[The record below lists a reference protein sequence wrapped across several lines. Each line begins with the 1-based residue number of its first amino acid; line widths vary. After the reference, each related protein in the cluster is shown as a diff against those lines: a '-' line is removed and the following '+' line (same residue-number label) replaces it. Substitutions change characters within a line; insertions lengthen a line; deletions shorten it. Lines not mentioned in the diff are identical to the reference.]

1 MIGRV
6 DRGDVPDVE
15 YLTITKV
22 RLYFNMTSDDPKK
35 LERMV
40 SKIKEQ
46 VEREVNDR
54 LPRKVG
60 IIAVQHF
67 KQNFRDS
74 GFHDGGLRPWK
85 KSQRELRGGMGAS
98 ARYKTLTSARNHLMS
113 STEAH
118 IGRGEVSIE
127 NPVPYAVIHNEG
139 GTIVSNPT
147 ITPKMRKYAWAMVYK
162 LSGRKR
168 GRKGKRVGGSKEA
181 IPEEAKKWMALALT
195 KKTKLKIRAKMPK
208 RQFIGESRE
217 LVEKVNKEVNDSIQR
232 IKDGISTL

>member
-1 MIGRV
+1 
-6 DRGDVPDVE
+6 
-15 YLTITKV
+15 
-22 RLYFNMTSDDPKK
+22 MTSDDPKK

-74 GFHDGGLRPWK
+74 GFLDGGLRPWK
-85 KSQRELRGGMGAS
+85 KSQRELRGGLGAS

-113 STEAH
+113 STQAH

-147 ITPKMRKYAWAMVYK
+147 ITPKMRKYAWAMAYK

-168 GRKGKRVGGSKEA
+168 GSTGKRGKRAGGSREA

>member
-1 MIGRV
+1 
-6 DRGDVPDVE
+6 
-15 YLTITKV
+15 
-22 RLYFNMTSDDPKK
+22 MTSDDPKK

-85 KSQRELRGGMGAS
+85 KSQRELRGGLGAS

-113 STEAH
+113 STQAH

-168 GRKGKRVGGSKEA
+168 GRKGNRAGGSKEA

-217 LVEKVNKEVNDSIQR
+217 LIEKVNKEVNDSIQR
-232 IKDGISTL
+232 IKYGISTL

>member
-1 MIGRV
+1 
-6 DRGDVPDVE
+6 
-15 YLTITKV
+15 
-22 RLYFNMTSDDPKK
+22 MTSDDPKK

-40 SKIKEQ
+40 SKLTEQ

-74 GFHDGGLRPWK
+74 GFLDGGLRPWK
-85 KSQRELRGGMGAS
+85 KSQRELRGGLGAS

-113 STEAH
+113 STQAH

-168 GRKGKRVGGSKEA
+168 GSIGKRGKRAGGSKEA
-181 IPEEAKKWMALALT
+181 IPEEARKWMALALT

>member
-1 MIGRV
+1 
-6 DRGDVPDVE
+6 
-15 YLTITKV
+15 
-22 RLYFNMTSDDPKK
+22 MTSDDPKK

-40 SKIKEQ
+40 SKLTEQ

-60 IIAVQHF
+60 LIAVQHF
-67 KQNFRDS
+67 RQNFRDS

-113 STEAH
+113 STQAH

-147 ITPKMRKYAWAMVYK
+147 ITPKMRRYAWAMVYK

-168 GRKGKRVGGSKEA
+168 SRKGNRAGGSKEA

-195 KKTKLKIRAKMPK
+195 KKTKLKIRAKIPK

>member
-1 MIGRV
+1 MA
-6 DRGDVPDVE
+6 
-15 YLTITKV
+15 
-22 RLYFNMTSDDPKK
+22 SDDPKQLGRLIMK
-35 LERMV
+35 L
-40 SKIKEQ
+40 KEQ

-74 GFHDGGLRPWK
+74 GFTDGGLRPWK

-113 STEAH
+113 STQAH

-147 ITPKMRKYAWAMVYK
+147 ITPKMRKYAWAMAYK
-162 LSGRKR
+162 LSGRKK
-168 GRKGKRVGGSKEA
+168 GRKGKRTGGSQEA

-195 KKTKLKIRAKMPK
+195 KKTKIKIRAKMPK

-217 LVEKVNKEVNDSIQR
+217 LMQKVNKEVNDSIQR

>member
-1 MIGRV
+1 MA
-6 DRGDVPDVE
+6 
-15 YLTITKV
+15 
-22 RLYFNMTSDDPKK
+22 SDDPKQLGRLIMK
-35 LERMV
+35 L
-40 SKIKEQ
+40 KEQ

-74 GFHDGGLRPWK
+74 GFTDGGLRPWK

-98 ARYKTLTSARNHLMS
+98 AHYKTLTSARNHLMS
-113 STEAH
+113 STQAH

-147 ITPKMRKYAWAMVYK
+147 ITPKMRKYAWTMAYK
-162 LSGRKR
+162 LSGRK
-168 GRKGKRVGGSKEA
+168 KGKRAGGSREA

-195 KKTKLKIRAKMPK
+195 KKTKIKIRAKMPK

-217 LVEKVNKEVNDSIQR
+217 LIEKVSKEVNDSIQK

>member
-1 MIGRV
+1 MA
-6 DRGDVPDVE
+6 
-15 YLTITKV
+15 
-22 RLYFNMTSDDPKK
+22 SDDPKQLGRLIMK
-35 LERMV
+35 L
-40 SKIKEQ
+40 KEQ
-46 VEREVNDR
+46 VERDVNDR

-74 GFHDGGLRPWK
+74 GFTDGGLRPWK

-113 STEAH
+113 STQAH

-162 LSGRKR
+162 LSRRKK
-168 GRKGKRVGGSKEA
+168 GRKGKRTGGSQEA
-181 IPEEAKKWMALALT
+181 IPEEAKRWMALALT

-217 LVEKVNKEVNDSIQR
+217 LMQKVSKEVNDSIQR

>member
-1 MIGRV
+1 MA
-6 DRGDVPDVE
+6 
-15 YLTITKV
+15 
-22 RLYFNMTSDDPKK
+22 SDDPKQLGRLIMK
-35 LERMV
+35 L
-40 SKIKEQ
+40 KEQ

-74 GFHDGGLRPWK
+74 GFTDGGLRPWK

-113 STEAH
+113 STQAH

-147 ITPKMRKYAWAMVYK
+147 ITPKMRKYAWAMAYK
-162 LSGRKR
+162 LSGRKK
-168 GRKGKRVGGSKEA
+168 GRKGKRTGGSQEA

-195 KKTKLKIRAKMPK
+195 KKTKIKIRAKMPK

-217 LVEKVNKEVNDSIQR
+217 LMQKVSKEVNDSIQR

>member
-1 MIGRV
+1 
-6 DRGDVPDVE
+6 
-15 YLTITKV
+15 
-22 RLYFNMTSDDPKK
+22 MTSDDPKK

-40 SKIKEQ
+40 AKIKEQ

-168 GRKGKRVGGSKEA
+168 GRRGKRAGGSKEA

-195 KKTKLKIRAKMPK
+195 KKTRIKIRAKMPK

-217 LVEKVNKEVNDSIQR
+217 LIEMVNKEVNDSIQR

>member
-1 MIGRV
+1 
-6 DRGDVPDVE
+6 
-15 YLTITKV
+15 
-22 RLYFNMTSDDPKK
+22 MTSDDPKK

-40 SKIKEQ
+40 SKLTEQ

-74 GFHDGGLRPWK
+74 GFLDGGLRPWK
-85 KSQRELRGGMGAS
+85 KSQRELRGGLGAS

-113 STEAH
+113 SAQAH

-168 GRKGKRVGGSKEA
+168 SSTGKRGKRAGGSREE

-217 LVEKVNKEVNDSIQR
+217 LVQKVNKEVNDSIQR

>member
-1 MIGRV
+1 
-6 DRGDVPDVE
+6 
-15 YLTITKV
+15 
-22 RLYFNMTSDDPKK
+22 MTSDDPKK

-60 IIAVQHF
+60 IIAVQPF
-67 KQNFRDS
+67 KQNVRDS

-113 STEAH
+113 STQAH

-139 GTIVSNPT
+139 GTIASNPT

-168 GRKGKRVGGSKEA
+168 GSTGKRGKRAGGSREA

-217 LVEKVNKEVNDSIQR
+217 LIEKVNKEVNDSIQR
-232 IKDGISTL
+232 IKDGISTF

>member
-1 MIGRV
+1 
-6 DRGDVPDVE
+6 
-15 YLTITKV
+15 
-22 RLYFNMTSDDPKK
+22 MTSDDPKK

-40 SKIKEQ
+40 SKLTEQ

-60 IIAVQHF
+60 LIAVQHF
-67 KQNFRDS
+67 RQNFRDS

-113 STEAH
+113 STQAH

-147 ITPKMRKYAWAMVYK
+147 ITPKMRRYAWAMVYK

-168 GRKGKRVGGSKEA
+168 GRKGNRAGGSKEA

-195 KKTKLKIRAKMPK
+195 KKTKLKIRAKIPK

-232 IKDGISTL
+232 IKNGISTL

>member
-1 MIGRV
+1 MA
-6 DRGDVPDVE
+6 
-15 YLTITKV
+15 
-22 RLYFNMTSDDPKK
+22 SDDPKQLGRLIMK
-35 LERMV
+35 L
-40 SKIKEQ
+40 KEQ
-46 VEREVNDR
+46 VERDVNDR

-74 GFHDGGLRPWK
+74 GFTDGGLRPWK
-85 KSQRELRGGMGAS
+85 KSQRELRGGLGVS
-98 ARYKTLTSARNHLMS
+98 SRYKTLTSARNHLMS
-113 STEAH
+113 STQAH

-147 ITPKMRKYAWAMVYK
+147 ITPKMRKYAWAMAYK
-162 LSGRKR
+162 LSGRKK
-168 GRKGKRVGGSKEA
+168 GRKGKRTGGSQEA
-181 IPEEAKKWMALALT
+181 IPEEAKRWMALALT
-195 KKTKLKIRAKMPK
+195 KKTKIKIRAKMPK

-217 LVEKVNKEVNDSIQR
+217 LMQKVSKEVNDSIQR

>member
-1 MIGRV
+1 
-6 DRGDVPDVE
+6 
-15 YLTITKV
+15 
-22 RLYFNMTSDDPKK
+22 MTSDDPKK

-40 SKIKEQ
+40 SKLTEQ

-60 IIAVQHF
+60 LIAVQHF
-67 KQNFRDS
+67 RQNFRDS

-113 STEAH
+113 STQAH

-147 ITPKMRKYAWAMVYK
+147 ITPKMRRYAWAMVYK

-168 GRKGKRVGGSKEA
+168 GRKGNRAGGSKEA

-195 KKTKLKIRAKMPK
+195 KKTKLKIRAKIPK

-217 LVEKVNKEVNDSIQR
+217 LVEKVNKEVNDCIQR

>member
-1 MIGRV
+1 
-6 DRGDVPDVE
+6 
-15 YLTITKV
+15 
-22 RLYFNMTSDDPKK
+22 MTSDDPKK

-40 SKIKEQ
+40 SKLTEQ

-74 GFHDGGLRPWK
+74 GFLDGGLRPWK
-85 KSQRELRGGMGAS
+85 KSQRELRGGLGAS

-113 STEAH
+113 STQAH

-168 GRKGKRVGGSKEA
+168 SSTGKRGKRAGGSREE

-217 LVEKVNKEVNDSIQR
+217 LVQKVNKEVNDSIQR

>member
-1 MIGRV
+1 
-6 DRGDVPDVE
+6 
-15 YLTITKV
+15 
-22 RLYFNMTSDDPKK
+22 MTSDDPKK

-40 SKIKEQ
+40 SKLTEQ

-74 GFHDGGLRPWK
+74 GFLDGGLRLWK
-85 KSQRELRGGMGAS
+85 KSQRELRGGLGAS

-113 STEAH
+113 STQAH

-168 GRKGKRVGGSKEA
+168 GSTGKRGKRAGGSREA

>member
-1 MIGRV
+1 
-6 DRGDVPDVE
+6 
-15 YLTITKV
+15 
-22 RLYFNMTSDDPKK
+22 MTSDDPKK

-40 SKIKEQ
+40 SKLKEQ

-67 KQNFRDS
+67 RQNFRDS

-168 GRKGKRVGGSKEA
+168 ARKGKRAGGSKEA

-195 KKTKLKIRAKMPK
+195 KKTKIKIRAKMPK

-217 LVEKVNKEVNDSIQR
+217 LVEKISKEVNDSIQR

>member
-1 MIGRV
+1 
-6 DRGDVPDVE
+6 
-15 YLTITKV
+15 
-22 RLYFNMTSDDPKK
+22 MTSDDPKK

-40 SKIKEQ
+40 SKLTEQ

-60 IIAVQHF
+60 LIAVQHF
-67 KQNFRDS
+67 RQNFRDS
-74 GFHDGGLRPWK
+74 GFLDGGLRPWK
-85 KSQRELRGGMGAS
+85 KSQRELRGGLGAS

-113 STEAH
+113 STQAH

-127 NPVPYAVIHNEG
+127 NPVPYAIIHNEG

-168 GRKGKRVGGSKEA
+168 GSTGKRGKRAGGSREA

-195 KKTKLKIRAKMPK
+195 KKTKLKIRAKIPK
-208 RQFIGESRE
+208 RQFIGEGRE
-217 LVEKVNKEVNDSIQR
+217 LIEKVNKEVNDSIQR